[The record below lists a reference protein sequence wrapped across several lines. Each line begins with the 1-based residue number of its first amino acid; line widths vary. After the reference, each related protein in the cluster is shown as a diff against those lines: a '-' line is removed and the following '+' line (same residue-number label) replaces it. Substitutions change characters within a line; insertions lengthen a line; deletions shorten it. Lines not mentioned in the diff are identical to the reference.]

1 MANVGSRVISR
12 RWKGKIIHIILK
24 QKLFFLSS
32 NNVDND
38 ENNSNDD
45 VSSGGD
51 GGGDGKGVVR
61 FEYAQRIRYAS

>member
-1 MANVGSRVISR
+1 M
-12 RWKGKIIHIILK
+12 KGQNYSYNIETKTV
-24 QKLFFLSS
+24 FLSS

-45 VSSGGD
+45 VSTGGD

-61 FEYAQRIRYAS
+61 FEYAQRIRCAS

>member
-1 MANVGSRVISR
+1 M
-12 RWKGKIIHIILK
+12 KGQNYSYNIETKTV
-24 QKLFFLSS
+24 FLSS

-61 FEYAQRIRYAS
+61 FEYAQRIHYAG

>member
-1 MANVGSRVISR
+1 MLEHVF
-12 RWKGKIIHIILK
+12 IHEILK
-24 QKLFFLSS
+24 QELFLFS

-45 VSSGGD
+45 VSAGGD

>member
-1 MANVGSRVISR
+1 MLEHVF
-12 RWKGKIIHIILK
+12 IHKILK

-45 VSSGGD
+45 VSAGGD

-61 FEYAQRIRYAS
+61 FEYAQRIHYAG